1 MSSDQYNSLLKKNTT
16 KSYRKTTFITQTRTD
31 KETRKFSKLSKL
43 DNKMSKNVFKISPI
57 KIKAYLGKM
66 LFQNFILQFMLTF

>member
-1 MSSDQYNSLLKKNTT
+1 MSSDQYNSLLKKNIT
-16 KSYRKTTFITQTRTD
+16 KSYRKTTFITQTRPD
-31 KETRKFSKLSKL
+31 KETRKFSKLLKL
-43 DNKMSKNVFKISPI
+43 DNKMSKNGFKISPI